1 MAFPFLAAARRTLV
15 LVPSTELAKAK
26 GTRLK
31 RERYEVIFALPVLLP
46 LPDDYSVTQYAGED
60 GPVVSTIR
68 IRWSEAIDS
77 RPFGAITAVT
87 RESWG
92 TQITEIGPHQA
103 FRDRIT
109 VVIGSTVAGPV
120 WDDAPHEEL
129 SDPYFARI
137 LRQVNDLLQAYG
149 LLACQPVP
157 NLGPTTIFNVMV
169 QRWVMSDGSTT
180 HPDLVVIDTEK
191 TAWERVERLL
201 PMSQSKRNEL
211 AKIAARLD
219 RVRAGRPYYTSVR
232 LFASANRSLI
242 ARDPEAAVV
251 EAASAMESMGWEML
265 RSLAEEDG
273 KPAPRS
279 RTAFRNVLLHH
290 LLPRL
295 GVPDSDPAV
304 VRWLSDGYELRH
316 KVVHEGAEPT
326 MASALEATQAGDA
339 ISARLD
345 DALVGVV
352 ALYPRTAARKLG
364 STLLE
369 RIPGDATL
377 AAVVAEETV
386 SPLKVGVVQEE

>member
-1 MAFPFLAAARRTLV
+1 MGKGKRR
-15 LVPSTELAKAK
+15 
-26 GTRLK
+26 RLK
-31 RERYEVIFALPVLLP
+31 RENYEVIFALPVLLP

-68 IRWSEAIDS
+68 FRWGEAMDS

-87 RESWG
+87 RETWG

-109 VVIGSTVAGPV
+109 VVIGSTVARPV
-120 WDDAPHEEL
+120 WDDVPHEEL

-137 LRQVNDLLQAYG
+137 LRQVDNLLQAYG
-149 LLACQPVP
+149 LLASQPVP
-157 NLGPTTIFNVMV
+157 NLGPTTIFHVMV

-180 HPDLVVIDTEK
+180 DPELVVLDTEK

-201 PMSQSKRNEL
+201 PMSQAKRNEL
-211 AKIAARLD
+211 AQIAARLD

-251 EAASAMESMGWEML
+251 ETASAVESMGWETL

-273 KPAPRS
+273 KPAPSS
-279 RTAFRNVLLHH
+279 RTAFRNALLDH

-295 GVPDSDPAV
+295 GVPAADPAV
-304 VRWLSDGYELRH
+304 VRWLADGYELRH
-316 KVVHEGAEPT
+316 KVVHDGAEPT
-326 MASALEATQAGDA
+326 MAAALEATRAGDA
-339 ISARLD
+339 LSARLD
-345 DALVGVV
+345 DALVDAV

-364 STLLE
+364 SALLE
-369 RIPGDATL
+369 RVPGDAAV